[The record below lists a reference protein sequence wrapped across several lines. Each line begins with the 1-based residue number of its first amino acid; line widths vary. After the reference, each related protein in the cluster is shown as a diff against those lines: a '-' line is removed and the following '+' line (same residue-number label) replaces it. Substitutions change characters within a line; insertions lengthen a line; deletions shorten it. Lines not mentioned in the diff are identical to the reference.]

1 MRTPEDGWG
10 SNSGHS
16 DYSTAPYGTHETS
29 LFRKSVKSCL
39 CPIKV
44 DWRRL
49 AQVGQKHLC
58 LEIPY
63 AKMGYQKLKDNFLRS
78 PSLKFKNVDI
88 YSLIMSVQ
96 SSSKP
101 FHARKS
107 QSPYILDFDLCGII
121 KESLI

>member
-1 MRTPEDGWG
+1 MSFGGVWG

-29 LFRKSVKSCL
+29 LFRESVKSSL
-39 CPIKV
+39 CPIKD
-44 DWRRL
+44 DWRTL
-49 AQVGQKHLC
+49 AQVGQKHLY

-63 AKMGYQKLKDNFLRS
+63 AKMGYQKLKDTFLRS

-96 SSSKP
+96 SSSNP
-101 FHARKS
+101 FHTRKS
-107 QSPYILDFDLCGII
+107 QSPYILDFDLC
-121 KESLI
+121 EATRNF